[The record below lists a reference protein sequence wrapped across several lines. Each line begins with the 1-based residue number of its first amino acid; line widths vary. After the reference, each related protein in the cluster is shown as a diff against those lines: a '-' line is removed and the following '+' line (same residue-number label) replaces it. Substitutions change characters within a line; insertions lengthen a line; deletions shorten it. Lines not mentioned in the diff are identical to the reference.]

1 MSLPNHRSE
10 ATGSAALDRIQNN
23 VRQLVDVVRTLLD
36 AQPRSVML
44 TETFST
50 ASTLPTPTKLAI
62 AVKAGECW
70 DVTFQGRGSCSNVGG
85 MGYALGA
92 PPGSTVQGE
101 HITSSTNT
109 SWANWLRLAID
120 TAGAAIGTCHAGATD
135 AARPDSFTARVKV
148 GSQSGHITV
157 MAYAVAGTAKV
168 YAKATLRIQRTAEVQ
183 A

>member
-101 HITSSTNT
+101 HITPGWGRDFSDVTPMRGIV
-109 SWANWLRLAID
+109 LGG
-120 TAGAAIGTCHAGATD
+120 GAQQLQ
-135 AARPDSFTARVKV
+135 VKV
-148 GSQSGHITV
+148 TV
-157 MAYAVAGTAKV
+157 TPLG
-168 YAKATLRIQRTAEVQ
+168 
-183 A
+183 